1 MIKTKITEVFQE
13 MGWPSAKPEQHQIVE
28 AILNG
33 DVFVILPT
41 GYGKSA
47 CYQCLPLLHKKMYP
61 SKAPIIVL
69 VVSPLRA
76 LIKDQVKLY
85 FSFYMGE
92 LFLSL
97 KQVSALT
104 KKGFEACCVLEND
117 EIVNEGI
124 SNGDYQFVYFTPETL
139 LLSKRWRA
147 VLAGDVFSSRLQY
160 FIVDEAHTVVQWQVA

>member
-1 MIKTKITEVFQE
+1 MAF
-13 MGWPSAKPEQHQIVE
+13 SYQIVE
-28 AILNG
+28 AILNR
-33 DVFVILPT
+33 DVFLILPT

-92 LFLSL
+92 LLLSL
-97 KQVSALT
+97 KQVLALT

-124 SNGDYQFVYFTPETL
+124 SNGNCQLVYFTPETL
-139 LLSKRWRA
+139 LLSKRRKA

-160 FIVDEAHTVVQWQVA
+160 FIVDEAHTVV